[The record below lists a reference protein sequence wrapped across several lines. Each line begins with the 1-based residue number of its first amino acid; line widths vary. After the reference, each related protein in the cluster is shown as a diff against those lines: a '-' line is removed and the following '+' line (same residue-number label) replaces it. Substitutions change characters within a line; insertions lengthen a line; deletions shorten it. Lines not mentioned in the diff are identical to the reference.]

1 MNVKTFTI
9 SVATAALV
17 GALGLAYAQ
26 TASDSAAPMPPADS
40 SLNQQP
46 AAPATSTAPNDVAPS
61 ASGTTSASPSAAP
74 SPMAEPAPQ
83 PDRG

>member
-1 MNVKTFTI
+1 MNVKTFTT

-26 TASDSAAPMPPADS
+26 SSSDSAAPMPPADS

-46 AAPATSTAPNDVAPS
+46 ATPTAPSEPAVAPS
-61 ASGTTSASPSAAP
+61 ESAP
-74 SPMAEPAPQ
+74 SPTAEPAPQ

>member
-1 MNVKTFTI
+1 MNVKTFTT

-26 TASDSAAPMPPADS
+26 SSSDSAAPMPPADS

-46 AAPATSTAPNDVAPS
+46 ATPTAPSEPAVAPS
-61 ASGTTSASPSAAP
+61 ESGMTTAP